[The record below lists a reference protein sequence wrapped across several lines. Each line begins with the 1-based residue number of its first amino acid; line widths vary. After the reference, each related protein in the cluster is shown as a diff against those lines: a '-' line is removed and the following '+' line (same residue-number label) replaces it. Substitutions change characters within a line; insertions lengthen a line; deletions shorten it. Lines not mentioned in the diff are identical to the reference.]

1 MSANVRHSSATNEHY
16 TPAHVVEL
24 ARQVLGG
31 IVLDPF
37 SSDEA
42 QEVVMATAHWT
53 LAGAR
58 AGGCNGFTS
67 QYGNVLTPSTV
78 FENSP
83 GGSCDD
89 AGFPIVDAKAGVA
102 KCEHSGSCGLPAP
115 HEHVGRHSAQKRAWQ
130 KLVAEREAGR
140 VSAAVFVCFSL
151 ELLQTSQVDAVGP
164 LPTDFPTCYPR
175 TRLRYVQPGGEV
187 GKSPPHASCVVY
199 LPPIAE
205 WDAWA
210 AERPH
215 AGDDREVRD
224 TVRQCRESGDTVD
237 RVTDSFLGGPRRGR
251 GAGRLLRPGR
261 SGRGAAPDILRALL
275 GAAGSRL

>member
-31 IVLDPF
+31 IDLDPF

-42 QEVVMATAHWT
+42 SELIRAEESWT
-53 LAGAR
+53 LPSAR
-58 AGGCNGFTS
+58 LGGCNGFTNP
-67 QYGNVLTPSTV
+67 YGLHVGSFKVSAAVGITV
-78 FENSP
+78 FMNPP

-164 LPTDFPTCYPR
+164 LPTDFVVCYPR

-187 GKSPPHASCVVY
+187 GKSPPHASCIVY
-199 LPPIAE
+199 LPPRAE
-205 WDAWA
+205 W
-210 AERPH
+210 
-215 AGDDREVRD
+215 
-224 TVRQCRESGDTVD
+224 ESYGPSSPWSTSRSVGKF
-237 RVTDSFLGGPRRGR
+237 TDKFGGVGKCVVPMR
-251 GAGRLLRPGR
+251 
-261 SGRGAAPDILRALL
+261 
-275 GAAGSRL
+275 